1 MAMTQLGELLRR
13 RVVLVTGKG
22 GVGKTTVAAAL
33 ARAAATAGK
42 RVLAA
47 EIASDEAAPSPLA
60 MALGAAASDE
70 DPIDVAPGIR
80 CVRISP
86 SRGHR
91 DFLREAMPMR
101 FLADAAMRSD
111 AIRQFLKAAPTF
123 SEMGILYRILHL
135 TRQRRFDGDVEHEI
149 VIVDLPATGHALAL
163 TQLPEAILR
172 LIPGG
177 PIVTAVKDGLALVT
191 DGEQTATVVV
201 TLPEALPVSETLEL
215 AKKLERDRILVTAFV
230 LNRAPTNLFGDAERA
245 FLDTWLS
252 GEAHVLGVRSLHR
265 IDRAEKAR
273 SRLSASYPGMIF
285 ELPDLLDDETLAVRL
300 SQTLARATAVAAEA
314 SA

>member
-149 VIVDLPATGHALAL
+149 VVVDLPATGHALAL